1 MFIEKINFHKISVQD
16 REWMTQ
22 KLLEEQPESCEYT
35 FVSNFVWRK
44 SYRVEVAQYA
54 GCGIIRYCKEGNCM
68 YSFPFGNGDK
78 RAVLTSIKE
87 LCRESG
93 CKLSMYPVTEKYRD
107 QLIEWFPGEFF
118 IKSDR
123 DDFDYIYLREK
134 LADLKGKKFHG
145 KRNHIA
151 RFKDAGDWSYEPITD
166 ENLEECRR
174 MHREWITF
182 REDKW
187 DSGVA
192 EETDALHE
200 AFDHFN
206 EFGLVGGLI
215 RKAGEIVAFSIGEPL
230 NDDIMVVHFEKAY
243 PDMQGAYPMIN
254 QQFVINE
261 CENYKYINRE
271 EDTGDPGLRKAKLS
285 YYPDILLK
293 KYSAKES
300 HVTFADKRDFD
311 DIRKLWGVCFG
322 DDENYINFYLE
333 HRFDEE
339 NMMVIRQDGKIVSM
353 ASFLPASVRQ
363 GEEWIS
369 VKYVYAVATL
379 PEYRKKGYASEIIR
393 FASEVYSEPLVLQP
407 AGEELRKYYGEI
419 GFVEFSEKN
428 CWEISVDAADS
439 SDVFRAAAID
449 ENKIYENE
457 INKEEIDED
466 KIDEEK
472 IYKGETDKEN
482 VSQILFEEISAK
494 QYKELRD
501 IHFDR
506 DGYLCWDEQAIE
518 YAIAENRLCGGQAVR
533 FNVKDSVE
541 CEASSDTVTIAD
553 NIMLYRTE
561 NNVLRVVESTL
572 EGEELEKAVRLL
584 LKENQCRRAVY
595 NNEGGMILL
604 PKNTSSG
611 INEGYLNLTL
621 G

>member
-1 MFIEKINFHKISVQD
+1 MLTEKIKFHEISVQD

-35 FVSNFVWRK
+35 FVSNFIWRK

-54 GCGIIRYCKEGNCM
+54 GCGVIRYCKEGNCM
-68 YSFPFGNGDK
+68 YSFPFGNGNK
-78 RAVLTSIKE
+78 KEMLTAIKE
-87 LCRESG
+87 LCSEKG
-93 CKLSMYPVTEKYRD
+93 YKLSIYPVTEKYRS
-107 QLIEWFPGEFF
+107 QLLEWFPGEFF

-151 RFKDAGDWSYEPITD
+151 RFKDADDWSYEPVTS

-187 DSGVA
+187 DTGVA

-200 AFDHFN
+200 AFDHYE

-215 RKAGEIVAFSIGEPL
+215 RKSGNIVAFSIGEPL
-230 NDDIMVVHFEKAY
+230 NDEIMVIHFEKAY

-293 KYSAKES
+293 KYSANES

-311 DIRKLWGVCFG
+311 DIIKLWKISFG
-322 DDENYINFYLE
+322 DDRDYINFYLE
-333 HRFDEE
+333 HKFDEE
-339 NMMVIRQDGKIVSM
+339 NMMVIREDGKIVSM
-353 ASFLPASVRQ
+353 ASFLPAGIKY
-363 GEEWIS
+363 GEKPIS

-393 FASEVYSEPLVLQP
+393 FASKIYGEPLVLQP
-407 AGEELRKYYGEI
+407 ADEKLRKYYSEI
-419 GFVEFSEKN
+419 GFVEFFKKD
-428 CWEISVDAADS
+428 CWEIE
-439 SDVFRAAAID
+439 SDVVDLPDVFKAA
-449 ENKIYENE
+449 E
-457 INKEEIDED
+457 IED
-466 KIDEEK
+466 
-472 IYKGETDKEN
+472 
-482 VSQILFEEISAK
+482 ISAK
-494 QYKELRD
+494 EYKELRD
-501 IHFDR
+501 IYFDR

-518 YAIAENRLCGGQAVR
+518 YALAENRLCGGQAV
-533 FNVKDSVE
+533 KIKE
-541 CEASSDTVTIAD
+541 
-553 NIMLYRTE
+553 NIMLYRKE
-561 NNVLRVVESTL
+561 NSALRIVESTL
-572 EGEELEKAVRLL
+572 EGEELKKEIKLL
-584 LKENQCRRAVY
+584 LRDNQCVKAFY

-604 PKNTSSG
+604 PESTVISANTEMSG
-611 INEGYLNLTL
+611 GYLNLTL

>member
-1 MFIEKINFHKISVQD
+1 MFAEKINFHEISVQD

-22 KLLEEQPESCEYT
+22 KLMEEQPESCEYT

-54 GCGIIRYCKEGNCM
+54 GCGVIRYCKAGNCM

-78 RAVLTSIKE
+78 RAVLTAIKE
-87 LCRESG
+87 LCSEAG
-93 CKLSMYPVTEKYRD
+93 CKLSMYPVTEKYRN
-107 QLIEWFPGEFF
+107 QLMEWFPGEFF

-134 LADLKGKKFHG
+134 LAELKGKKFHG

-187 DSGVA
+187 DNGVA

-200 AFDHFN
+200 AFDHYK

-215 RKAGEIVAFSIGEPL
+215 RKAGDIVAFSIGEPL

-261 CENYKYINRE
+261 CEKYKYINRE

-311 DIRKLWGVCFG
+311 DIRKLWGICFG
-322 DDENYINFYLE
+322 DDEDYINFYLE

-339 NMMVIRQDGKIVSM
+339 NMMVIREDGKIVSM
-353 ASFLPASVRQ
+353 ASFLSASVRQ

-379 PEYRKKGYASEIIR
+379 PQYRKKGYASEIIR
-393 FASEVYSEPLVLQP
+393 FASEAYGEPLVLQP
-407 AGEELRKYYGEI
+407 AGEELRKYYSEL

-428 CWEISVDAADS
+428 CWEISDDAVSLPDV
-439 SDVFRAAAID
+439 DVFRAAVID
-449 ENKIYENE
+449 EISS
-457 INKEEIDED
+457 KE
-466 KIDEEK
+466 
-472 IYKGETDKEN
+472 
-482 VSQILFEEISAK
+482 
-494 QYKELRD
+494 YKELRD
-501 IHFDR
+501 FHFDR
-506 DGYLCWDEQAIE
+506 DGYLCWDEQAVE
-518 YAIAENRLCGGQAVR
+518 YALAENRLCGGRAVKI
-533 FNVKDSVE
+533 NIKNDVE
-541 CEASSDTVTIAD
+541 CEVLPDTVTISD

-561 NNVLRVVESTL
+561 NNVLRIVESTL
-572 EGEELEKAVRLL
+572 KGEEMEKAVRLL
-584 LKENQCRRAVY
+584 LKENQCKKAVY

-604 PKNTSSG
+604 PKNACFG